1 MIREVGIN
9 NRIYDY
15 DESRMP
21 AMYADSGDTIIL
33 MRKIL

>member
-21 AMYADSGDTIIL
+21 ANVCRLRRYHYF
-33 MRKIL
+33 